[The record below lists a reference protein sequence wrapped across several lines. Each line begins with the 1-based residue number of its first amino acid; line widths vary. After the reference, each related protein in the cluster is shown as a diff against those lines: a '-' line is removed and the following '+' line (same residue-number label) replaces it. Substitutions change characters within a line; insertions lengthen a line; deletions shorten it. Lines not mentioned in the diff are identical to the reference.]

1 MKKIFIG
8 GSRNI
13 SRLNEQIKERLLNII
28 NNNYFVLIGDAN
40 GADRVVQQ
48 FLNDIKYE
56 NVLVHCSGVTCRN
69 NVGNWETEKV
79 EVSSKLNGIKYY
91 MAKDKKMAEEAE
103 YGFMLW
109 DGKSA
114 GTLNNI
120 LNLLKENKKTLVYYS
135 PLKQFFIISSLED
148 INSLISKCDQSFID
162 KIKKKINL
170 NKSILE
176 ISGRQQLQM
185 GF

>member
-13 SRLNEQIKERLLNII
+13 SRLNEQIKKCLLNIV
-28 NNNYFVLIGDAN
+28 NSNYFVLIGDAN
-40 GADRVVQQ
+40 GADKSVQQ
-48 FLNDIKYE
+48 FLTDINYK
-56 NVLVHCSGVTCRN
+56 NVLIHCSGTTCRN
-69 NVGNWETEKV
+69 NVGNWDIEKI

-91 MAKDKKMAEEAE
+91 MVKDKKMAEEAE

-120 LNLLKENKKTLVYYS
+120 LNLLKGNKRTLVYYS
-135 PLKQFFIISSLED
+135 PLKEFFTISSLED
-148 INSLISKCDQSFID
+148 IDSLISKCDQSFID
-162 KIKKKINL
+162 KIKKKINM

-176 ISGRQQLQM
+176 IRASQQLQM
-185 GF
+185 SF